1 MIIAVLVVFAAIC
14 YFVGCTGDQS
24 EAPVIR
30 SEKVEITEERQFD
43 PWVDEWYGEGPW
55 WKKW

>member
-1 MIIAVLVVFAAIC
+1 MIIAVLVVFAVIC
-14 YFVGCTGDQS
+14 YFVGCTEDQS
-24 EAPVIR
+24 EAPGIR
-30 SEKVEITEERQFD
+30 SEKVETTEEKQFD